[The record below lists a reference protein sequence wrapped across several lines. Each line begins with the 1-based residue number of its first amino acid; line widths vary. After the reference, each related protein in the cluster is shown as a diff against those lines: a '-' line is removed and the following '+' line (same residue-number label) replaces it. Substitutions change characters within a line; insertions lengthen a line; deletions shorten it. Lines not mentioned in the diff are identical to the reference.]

1 MPTISLEQKQKPI
14 ERLNAAIKDQGLII
28 SKNGILAEWI
38 NPEIDF
44 VEKNPDIATKISAD
58 EKADEQSVKER
69 LKKSQEIMNEHR
81 KIAPASKELNLNQ
94 EQTMNLF
101 EMFIENLVQEISSQD
116 NTQTQNSNSLKNKD
130 EILCDSIPELT
141 KKEQQIPEQYNGFL
155 EGLLELEQKDAKLFN
170 QWNKSNPA
178 NKSKLSQESRTEEE
192 RKRPASPTSHTQ
204 RYQDGKNTKR
214 LRA

>member
-94 EQTMNLF
+94 DQTMNLF

-130 EILCDSIPELT
+130 EI
-141 KKEQQIPEQYNGFL
+141 F
-155 EGLLELEQKDAKLFN
+155 KLNHKIFN
-170 QWNKSNPA
+170 YKINKSLNEA
-178 NKSKLSQESRTEEE
+178 DASKLNLKTYF
-192 RKRPASPTSHTQ
+192 H
-204 RYQDGKNTKR
+204 
-214 LRA
+214 